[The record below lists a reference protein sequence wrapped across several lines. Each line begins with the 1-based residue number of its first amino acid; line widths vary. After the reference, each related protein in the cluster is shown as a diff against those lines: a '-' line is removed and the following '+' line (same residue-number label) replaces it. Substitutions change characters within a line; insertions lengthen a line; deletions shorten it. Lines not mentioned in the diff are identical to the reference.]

1 MFDIDDALKTIKD
14 YFGMFDIHG
23 PLKTI
28 WKNVNIAF
36 SWIILPFYMNNVRKQ
51 KTNKNKKQKK

>member
-1 MFDIDDALKTIKD
+1 MFDIDDALETIED
-14 YFGMFDIHG
+14 YFIMVDIHSA
-23 PLKTI
+23 LKTI

-51 KTNKNKKQKK
+51 KTNKNTKK